1 MSKISFLSTLVALSL
16 LLNACSKDEEQT
28 KTSSSVQE
36 ANSMLSTNE
45 FILTSLDKKQY
56 VIQKESAGFTLDGA
70 KDKVIIFDIF
80 ATWCPPCQAE
90 ASHLTSLQKKYKD
103 NLVVLG
109 ITIEQNLPDSKLQLF
124 KKEFNAK
131 YSLVNSNENGR
142 LIDAVTAK
150 LNIGRNFGIPLMVM
164 YKDGKLINFYQGA
177 VEEEFLESDIK
188 QALGK

>member
-1 MSKISFLSTLVALSL
+1 MSKISFLSTLVAISL
-16 LLNACSKDEEQT
+16 LFNACSKNEEQNSDA
-28 KTSSSVQE
+28 KGVEE

-56 VIQKESAGFTLDGA
+56 VIKKESAGFSLDGA
-70 KDKVIIFDIF
+70 KGKVVIFDIF

-103 NLVVLG
+103 SLVVLG
-109 ITIEQNLPDSKLQLF
+109 ITVEQNIPNDKLQTF
-124 KKEFNAK
+124 KKEFNAD
-131 YSLVNSNENGR
+131 YTLVNSNENSR
-142 LIDAVTAK
+142 IIDAIATK
-150 LNIGRNFGIPLMVM
+150 LNVGNNFGIPLMAM